1 MNWWLKSRE
10 GEQLISE
17 LEQDLL
23 SRWAVK
29 VNYNAQRASFRE
41 RGSRDEPAMPVSL
54 KSWVLGTSSCPPD
67 VQVVAAAIPL
77 DDPVSELFG
86 VYGSWGLPLPR
97 RYVHVGPTALFV
109 SWDHPQLPG
118 SADQVAEKDRLK
130 LPGTRIGRPVQKGDL
145 TIPMMRDPE
154 IVIRGV
160 RLVPG
165 LSEGLMRQ
173 LGT

>member
-54 KSWVLGTSSCPPD
+54 KSWVDRKS
-67 VQVVAAAIPL
+67 VV
-77 DDPVSELFG
+77 
-86 VYGSWGLPLPR
+86 
-97 RYVHVGPTALFV
+97 
-109 SWDHPQLPG
+109 
-118 SADQVAEKDRLK
+118 
-130 LPGTRIGRPVQKGDL
+130 
-145 TIPMMRDPE
+145 
-154 IVIRGV
+154 
-160 RLVPG
+160 
-165 LSEGLMRQ
+165 
-173 LGT
+173 